1 MAAGSYPAAMR
12 ASDDDRARVQTILND
27 AFAEGRVT
35 KYEWERRTGDLSNAV
50 TWADLDQLTADLPRP
65 YPGPPYRPALVPQ
78 QAWPAPSAER
88 TNALAVASLACGIGQ
103 LLVWFPAS
111 IAAIVLGHKARS
123 QIRQTGEQG
132 DGLARAG
139 LILGYLGLALSL
151 LLALLVVAVA
161 VSVTRPG

>member
-1 MAAGSYPAAMR
+1 MAVGNYPAAMR
-12 ASDDDRARVQTILND
+12 ASDEDRARVQTILND

-35 KYEWERRTGDLSNAV
+35 KDEWERRTGDLSNAV

-65 YPGPPYRPALVPQ
+65 YPGPPVPVAQ
-78 QAWPAPSAER
+78 QAWPVPPVQR
-88 TNALAVASLACGIGQ
+88 TNALAIASLACGIGQ

-111 IAAIVLGHKARS
+111 IAAIVLGHKARR

-139 LILGYLGLALSL
+139 LILGYLGLAFTL

>member
-1 MAAGSYPAAMR
+1 MR

-65 YPGPPYRPALVPQ
+65 YPGPPVPVAQ
-78 QAWPAPSAER
+78 QAWPVPPAQR
-88 TNALAVASLACGIGQ
+88 TNTLAVASLACGIGQ

-111 IAAIVLGHKARS
+111 IAAIVLGHKARR

-139 LILGYLGLALSL
+139 LILGYLGLAFTL

-161 VSVTRPG
+161 VSVTKPG

>member
-1 MAAGSYPAAMR
+1 MR
-12 ASDDDRARVQTILND
+12 
-27 AFAEGRVT
+27 
-35 KYEWERRTGDLSNAV
+35 
-50 TWADLDQLTADLPRP
+50 LPS
-65 YPGPPYRPALVPQ
+65 PQ
-78 QAWPAPSAER
+78 QAWPAPAAQR
-88 TNALAVASLACGIGQ
+88 TNALAIASLACGIGQ

-111 IAAIVLGHKARS
+111 IAAIVLGHKARR